1 VLLTLELAVMLPAA
15 ALILHNFH
23 QLRSIG
29 REKVIEAAIHRD
41 FQEML
46 AISEKKINE
55 KLYGMIEGVK
65 DQYPFREGESASEKE
80 RKLDE
85 ILANNPWLA
94 HVFLFDGNLVL
105 RSPNQ
110 RMTEKYFREEHE
122 SMSMMYQGWFGM
134 EGKTLAQSIQKKT
147 RPMVCYTTPLKR
159 TEGPGFMTT
168 VFFTIP
174 QTTPQAAMTR
184 AVLCGA
190 SIEPGYLQKTFFPEL
205 LEELVAQKTTEDRGN
220 KLALVVYPSD
230 DEGGDIDAPFAASSG
245 WTKGNPEVTRKLD
258 EVFHG
263 LSLGIKFQGTTV
275 HALSEVWMH
284 RSLLMLGLLS
294 LMMAAG
300 LYLAYRG
307 VSREMA
313 LARLK
318 SDFVSNVSHE
328 LRTPLALIRLYAET
342 LELGRIKTT
351 EKMEEYYRI
360 IRKESERLTALINNI
375 LDFSRIEAGA
385 KEYDFRPTDVAELV
399 RNTLDSYRY
408 QIEQQGFTYE
418 ERIDSDIPLVRV
430 DREAIARALVNLIN
444 NALKYSADNKFLR
457 VRLYRS
463 QNFLNL
469 EVIDRGI
476 GITRQEQPKIFE
488 KFYRT
493 GDPLVHNTRGSGLG
507 LALVRHITRAHGGD
521 VAVESTPGKGSKF
534 TLAFPLVEA
543 TGPSVNNA
551 QSTATA

>member
-1 VLLTLELAVMLPAA
+1 LSGHNSFRVLLTLELAVMLPAA
-15 ALILHNFH
+15 ALILHNFY

-55 KLYGMIEGVK
+55 KLYGIIDGLK
-65 DQYPFREGESASEKE
+65 DQYPFREGEPASEKE
-80 RKLDE
+80 RKLDQ

-94 HVFLFDGNLVL
+94 HVFLFDGSLVL

-134 EGKTLAQSIQKKT
+134 EGKNLAQSIQKKT

-159 TEGPGFMTT
+159 TEGPGFITT
-168 VFFTIP
+168 VVFTIP
-174 QTTPQAAMTR
+174 QTTMNR

-190 SIEPGYLQKTFFPEL
+190 SIEPRYLQETFFPES
-205 LEELVAQKTTEDRGN
+205 LEELVAQKATEDRGN

-230 DEGGDIDAPFAASSG
+230 DEGGDIDAPLAASSG

-263 LSLGIKFQGTTV
+263 LSLGIKFPGTTV

-284 RSLLMLGLLS
+284 RSLLMLGLLT
-294 LMMAAG
+294 LMMSGG

-418 ERIDSDIPLVRV
+418 ERIDS
-430 DREAIARALVNLIN
+430 E
-444 NALKYSADNKFLR
+444 
-457 VRLYRS
+457 
-463 QNFLNL
+463 
-469 EVIDRGI
+469 
-476 GITRQEQPKIFE
+476 
-488 KFYRT
+488 
-493 GDPLVHNTRGSGLG
+493 H
-507 LALVRHITRAHGGD
+507 
-521 VAVESTPGKGSKF
+521 
-534 TLAFPLVEA
+534 
-543 TGPSVNNA
+543 SVGA
-551 QSTATA
+551 C